1 MSVAI
6 KAEALDALEKAMGDM
21 QALAR
26 TTESEVASVAKA
38 FAGLTGYTDII
49 LNLAATIVACV
60 ESESVSSV
68 LPKVRTLGA
77 AARQLIGE
85 RLQATAGVL
94 ETVTRQVQLLRHLSS
109 AAGGQVAIA
118 LKTRTLSVL
127 TNIEVARLGDK
138 GGDLQYLTGQ
148 LATFSTS
155 LSGDTRELANKT
167 DTRRA
172 AIEQARVVLA
182 AELPRLRE
190 KLGRIE
196 IDLGNDLAVLD
207 SNLTELSRSPVQF
220 RTYVEDISRQIAGV
234 VTAVQAHDITRQQME
249 HVQESCA
256 IVSATLRGYGDLEKD
271 GAIPLAVAGLTIQI
285 YQLRTIQETVANW
298 ASQIRTCMAGILRIS
313 ASDVAAIGPLI
324 LEQERQVSSQLA
336 HIELLEGQSESYGRR
351 IQLAIGELSSLM
363 ELVREHLQ
371 RSKSVRD
378 GLQLLTLNSVITAR
392 RLGTQGRPIVA
403 IAQNI
408 QETSAEWIQITDQS
422 AQSMREIITLVQQTN
437 DLMAAF
443 SEAGNQS
450 LHDAQTQTGTG
461 LESLRAAAA
470 FAARQAHEMKITTA
484 KMRAAIAEVGKT
496 GDLLDS
502 CFGRFDSVLAE
513 IEGVRRQ
520 LQIDHPDAKDHY
532 DAAEVEKLFSSFY
545 TTEEE
550 RKILRAALSG
560 AALPVTQQSFAGN
573 SVELF

>member
-220 RTYVEDISRQIAGV
+220 RASTWKIFRG
-234 VTAVQAHDITRQQME
+234 R
-249 HVQESCA
+249 
-256 IVSATLRGYGDLEKD
+256 LRG
-271 GAIPLAVAGLTIQI
+271 
-285 YQLRTIQETVANW
+285 W
-298 ASQIRTCMAGILRIS
+298 
-313 ASDVAAIGPLI
+313 
-324 LEQERQVSSQLA
+324 
-336 HIELLEGQSESYGRR
+336 
-351 IQLAIGELSSLM
+351 
-363 ELVREHLQ
+363 
-371 RSKSVRD
+371 
-378 GLQLLTLNSVITAR
+378 
-392 RLGTQGRPIVA
+392 
-403 IAQNI
+403 
-408 QETSAEWIQITDQS
+408 
-422 AQSMREIITLVQQTN
+422 
-437 DLMAAF
+437 
-443 SEAGNQS
+443 
-450 LHDAQTQTGTG
+450 
-461 LESLRAAAA
+461 
-470 FAARQAHEMKITTA
+470 
-484 KMRAAIAEVGKT
+484 
-496 GDLLDS
+496 
-502 CFGRFDSVLAE
+502 
-513 IEGVRRQ
+513 
-520 LQIDHPDAKDHY
+520 
-532 DAAEVEKLFSSFY
+532 
-545 TTEEE
+545 
-550 RKILRAALSG
+550 
-560 AALPVTQQSFAGN
+560 
-573 SVELF
+573 